1 MDIKGVLVSAV
12 LVVAAAG
19 GTAIYFTNKEKN
31 SVDLDEFEPVSV
43 ERSDED
49 TAEEESAPE
58 IIPEVI
64 TLSVQNIKEIIEPAS
79 QLITTK
85 YKYTNAAD
93 IENYK
98 EAFGKKLIGT
108 TTHTVFTYD
117 GVISGGI
124 DFAAIEYD
132 IDNDARTIEIT
143 LPAPEIIAN
152 ELDTNSFRFY
162 DVSKSLFTDIKPEET
177 IGKLDDLKK
186 NEADKLIQDGE
197 FLKDV
202 NENAETLITSF
213 LKMSD
218 EIKDYTFTVN
228 ITEPEV
234 PEAATEVPEKSIAEE
249 SENAV
254 ADIAVEKTSKYTGEN
269 YQTVIN
275 KLTDIGFTNISE
287 AIQDPDPSFYYK
299 AGDCTRISIN
309 GVEDFKKGD
318 KFPADSVI
326 CIYYK

>member
-1 MDIKGVLVSAV
+1 MDIKGIIISGVLIVGAV
-12 LVVAAAG
+12 G
-19 GTAIYFTNKEKN
+19 GTAAYYNHKEKN
-31 SVDLDEFEPVSV
+31 SIDLDDFEPVSV
-43 ERSDED
+43 ESTADDDEE
-49 TAEEESAPE
+49 TSEVELV
-58 IIPEVI
+58 PEVI
-64 TLSVQNIKEIIEPAS
+64 TLSVQNLKEIIEPAS

-98 EAFGKKLIGT
+98 EAFGKKVIGT

-124 DFAAIEYD
+124 DFSAIEYN

-162 DVSKSLFTDIKPEET
+162 DVSNSIFTDIKPEET

-234 PEAATEVPEKSIAEE
+234 TEEAAEVPDRSIEE
-249 SENAV
+249 PENAV
-254 ADIAVEKTSKYTGEN
+254 AEIAVEKTSKYTGEN

-287 AIQDPDPSFYYK
+287 AVQDPDPSFYYK

-326 CIYYK
+326 RIYYK